1 LPALRWTIVFCI
13 SAIALVATTATP
25 AAPTERRCLGDYS
38 YAGVVGTKGVNGAS
52 ARIAPLR
59 SPQVAGGHVAA
70 WVGVGGEGLGPG
82 GTTEWI
88 QAGLGAFADGRVE
101 LYYEVTLPGSD
112 PRYVALGDGRTPH
125 TVAVVEVQR
134 QPNWWRVWVDGR
146 PASAAFHLPG
156 SHGKFVPTVT
166 AESWD
171 GGDGACNGFAYRFTR
186 LRVRTTVA
194 ATWHPLQRPR
204 LLEDPGLVLLRR
216 QDGFEARAL
225 G

>member
-1 LPALRWTIVFCI
+1 LPALRWAAVCCVST
-13 SAIALVATTATP
+13 IALVAATTTP
-25 AAPTERRCLGDYS
+25 AASTERRCLGDFS
-38 YAGVVGTKGVNGAS
+38 YAGVMGSEGVHGAS

-82 GTTEWI
+82 GATEWI

-171 GGDGACNGFAYRFTR
+171 GGDGSCNDFAYRFTR

-194 ATWHPLQRPR
+194 PTWHPLQRPH

-216 QDGFEARAL
+216 HDGFDARAL